1 MGDKDVDAAHWM
13 RKAAEGYYPVAMN
26 GLGVLLNHGRG
37 VATDNE
43 EAFKW
48 ITRAAE
54 KGNVPA
60 MTNLGVGIHHGQ
72 INESLFESIKWLRK
86 AAEQDDQYGLMHLSV
101 IMASGNEAIV
111 VDVEEALR
119 LVDRSIQLGNKM
131 AIYAKLQLYGFAVL
145 DAEADSIR
153 QKLTN
158 ESMESKIRAAFL
170 EVIFSIKILNLR
182 LKESIG
188 ANATT

>member
-1 MGDKDVDAAHWM
+1 
-13 RKAAEGYYPVAMN
+13 
-26 GLGVLLNHGRG
+26 
-37 VATDNE
+37 
-43 EAFKW
+43 
-48 ITRAAE
+48 
-54 KGNVPA
+54 
-60 MTNLGVGIHHGQ
+60 GIHHGQ

-170 EVIFSIKILNLR
+170 ESYLFNQNFDS
-182 LKESIG
+182 LKRALELTPLHDNEEIELQYTKSTYWDTDSQFLSTLKWISEDLSYP
-188 ANATT
+188 APHRQYLHKYLSKH